1 MDDETKKRRELLN
14 RIYSETL
21 PGIAKE
27 YKRIPDFLVK
37 KVLTM
42 YLAKEE
48 KQDAL
53 VRMFFSSK
61 VFKSLSHE
69 DKLSLSKVTGD
80 DILVTMEAFSELPKV
95 SVIYR
100 ILKENHDTF
109 CMAVERGC
117 RKINWDE

>member
-1 MDDETKKRRELLN
+1 MEDETEKRRELLD

-27 YKRIPDFLVK
+27 YRRIPDFLVR
-37 KVLTM
+37 KVLSM

-69 DKLSLSKVTGD
+69 DKELLSGVTGD
-80 DILVTMEAFSELPKV
+80 DILASMEGFSELPKV
-95 SVIYR
+95 SIIYK
-100 ILKENHDTF
+100 ILSENRDVF
-109 CMAVERGC
+109 CAAVERGC
-117 RKINWDE
+117 RKMNWDE

>member
-1 MDDETKKRRELLN
+1 MEDETKKRRELLD

-61 VFKSLSHE
+61 VFKSLSKD
-69 DKLSLSKVTGD
+69 DKKLLSGVTGD
-80 DILVTMEAFSELPKV
+80 DVLVAMQAFSELPKV
-95 SVIYR
+95 SIIYK
-100 ILKENHDTF
+100 ILSENHDVF
-109 CMAVERGC
+109 CVAVERGC
-117 RKINWDE
+117 KTINWDE

>member
-1 MDDETKKRRELLN
+1 MEDETEKRRELLN

-27 YKRIPDFLVK
+27 YRRIPDFLVR

-61 VFKSLSHE
+61 VFKSLSKDE
-69 DKLSLSKVTGD
+69 KGLLSGVTGD
-80 DILVTMEAFSELPKV
+80 DVLETMQAFSELPKV
-95 SVIYR
+95 SIIYK
-100 ILKENHDTF
+100 ILSENRDVF
-109 CMAVERGC
+109 CAAVERGC
-117 RKINWDE
+117 KKINWDE